1 MSNGEY
7 NKLIA
12 EIESLPS
19 GGITYKKI
27 NGKEYAYY
35 QWREDGKQ
43 RSKRAS
49 DKELGELTKQIERR
63 KILKNVL
70 KESTIYNIE
79 TAAPAYQFRCAV

>member
-1 MSNGEY
+1 MSNEEY

-35 QWREDGKQ
+35 QWHGDGK
-43 RSKRAS
+43 
-49 DKELGELTKQIERR
+49 
-63 KILKNVL
+63 
-70 KESTIYNIE
+70 
-79 TAAPAYQFRCAV
+79 